1 MSAQLIMEDVMALA
15 LILLVVELAH
25 VVLVM
30 HSRPMD
36 TNAAVD
42 LYYYIIIIISDL

>member
-1 MSAQLIMEDVMALA
+1 MSAQLIMEDVMALV
-15 LILLVVELAH
+15 LILLVVELVH

-36 TNAAVD
+36 TNVAVD
-42 LYYYIIIIISDL
+42 LYHYIIIIISDL